1 MELVYSSAIVRVL
14 RSSLLSILSHQSN
27 NALRVRRKK
36 RRGRGKGEK
45 REREKK
51 GMKPSLRRQCAS
63 TCVVIGQEK
72 QVHFVP

>member
-1 MELVYSSAIVRVL
+1 MPCASGA
-14 RSSLLSILSHQSN
+14 
-27 NALRVRRKK
+27 K
-36 RRGRGKGEK
+36 REGGGGKGEK

-72 QVHFVP
+72 QVHFVPYSTHAALRSEVSHYVCISALDPF